1 MMAKPSFQAKPSSF
15 LSLLCQGPISISQT
29 RATACVDWSIWIG
42 MWMCAPF
49 TGGGLR
55 PRGGRS
61 SFGTQDFLHQMD
73 AMVGV
78 ASAPGSETTSA
89 LAILPFLP
97 DNRQIGAAAFWGRD
111 RTV

>member
-1 MMAKPSFQAKPSSF
+1 
-15 LSLLCQGPISISQT
+15 
-29 RATACVDWSIWIG
+29 
-42 MWMCAPF
+42 MCAPF

-97 DNRQIGAAAFWGRD
+97 DNRQMPPMAQQHSGEGTERSEQGENEQERAPLWPYIC
-111 RTV
+111 VCS